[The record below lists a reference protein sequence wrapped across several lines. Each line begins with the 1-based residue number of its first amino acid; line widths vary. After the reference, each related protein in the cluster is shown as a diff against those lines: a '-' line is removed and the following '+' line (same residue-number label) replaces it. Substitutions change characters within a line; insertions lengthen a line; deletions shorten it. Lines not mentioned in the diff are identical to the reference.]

1 MNVASCEQVRE
12 LLPELIAGR
21 LAPALR
27 GGVERHLAEC
37 AQCRVERAILALV
50 AEARPAPPA
59 GLEARVLA
67 AQRVVPRARPRWGSP
82 GQLAMAATLAAAVIG
97 GALLIDGG
105 GLRRPTGVSAG
116 DSGVAVLLPQV
127 VDPLLQGSL
136 LPELTEAELEALLAE
151 MDS

>member
-12 LLPELIAGR
+12 LLPELIAER
-21 LAPALR
+21 VAPALR
-27 GGVERHLAEC
+27 GGVERHLAGCAEC
-37 AQCRVERAILALV
+37 RAEHAILALV
-50 AEARPAPPA
+50 AEARPVPPV

-67 AQRVVPRARPRWGSP
+67 AQRVAPRVRPRWGSS

-105 GLRRPTGVSAG
+105 VLRQRTGAPAG
-116 DSGVAVLLPQV
+116 DSGVAVLLPEM

>member
-12 LLPELIAGR
+12 LLPELIAER

-27 GGVERHLAEC
+27 RGVEGHLAGCAEC
-37 AQCRVERAILALV
+37 RAEHAILALV
-50 AEARPAPPA
+50 AEARPVPPA

-67 AQRVVPRARPRWGSP
+67 AQRVAPRVRPPWGSP

-97 GALLIDGG
+97 GALLLDGG
-105 GLRRPTGVSAG
+105 LLRQRTSAPT
-116 DSGVAVLLPQV
+116 DSGVAVLLPEV